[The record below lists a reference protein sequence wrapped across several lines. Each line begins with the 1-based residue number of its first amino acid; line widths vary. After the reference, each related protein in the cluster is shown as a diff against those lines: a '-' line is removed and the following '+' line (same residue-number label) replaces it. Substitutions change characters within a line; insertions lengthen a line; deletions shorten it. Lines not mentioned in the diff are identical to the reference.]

1 MTFARVSRTLLA
13 ALAAVGLVLLA
24 AYPARVGAATASY
37 HLDGRFTRALGAALG
52 QFTFG
57 DAVSIDWTV
66 DLSIPAHSETPLN
79 FTKEYIG
86 NITAFKI
93 QVGSWIAEGGD
104 PGVPLNKIDIRDD
117 ANDPNAQD
125 NMDMFRS
132 GTDTPN
138 LITGSAPNGAQLI
151 IHLFAPGGGA
161 STSNFLGDQTPSLYP
176 DSTGT
181 VFGPDGEVDFAI
193 PGIAPPPPPDPTVKC
208 RSAQIASAAALCNAT
223 FACLSTRAKATAKA
237 LAKDP
242 GGLVLEACLEKARTK
257 FVASFD
263 KATAAAAKKG
273 LSCGTTEAGATFVSH
288 FDAAVDDVVAIVDDV
303 VAVDTIKP
311 QLPAFKSGWYTA
323 AKAMCNTVAKA
334 ESKDVKK
341 PSPTKLSELRAAAR
355 TKLTLAVNKAIAT
368 AESKGVVFDPEPDVT
383 AFLDS
388 IDALIDDIVDE
399 LNGL

>member
-1 MTFARVSRTLLA
+1 MTFARVSRRLLGA
-13 ALAAVGLVLLA
+13 SAAVGLVLLA
-24 AYPARVGAATASY
+24 VYPARVGAATASY
-37 HLDGRFTRALGAALG
+37 HLDGRFTRALGAAQG
-52 QFTFG
+52 EFTFG

-66 DLSIPAHSETPLN
+66 ELTTPVHFENVPTHL
-79 FTKEYIG
+79 KEYQG
-86 NITAFKI
+86 AITAFRI
-93 QVGSWIAEGGD
+93 QIGSWIADGVD
-104 PGVPLNKIDIRDD
+104 PSALNTVPVNKIDIIDND
-117 ANDPNAQD
+117 MDPNGAD
-125 NMDMFRS
+125 KMDLFRS
-132 GTDTPN
+132 GAETPN
-138 LITGSAPNGAQLI
+138 LVTGNDPNGAQLI
-151 IHLFAPGGGA
+151 IHLSAPLGGA
-161 STSNFLGDQTPSLYP
+161 STNNVLGNQTPSLYP

-181 VFGPDGEVDFAI
+181 VFGVNGEVDFAI

-223 FACLSTRAKATAKA
+223 FACLSTRAKA

-334 ESKDVKK
+334 ESKNVTK
-341 PSPTKLSELRAAAR
+341 PSPTRLSELRAAAR
-355 TKLTLAVNKAIAT
+355 TKLTLAANKAVAK

-388 IDALIDDIVDE
+388 IDALIDDIVTE
-399 LNGL
+399 LNGP